1 MDLVDGLSGVFDIF
15 VKKTAN
21 GGIWEIG
28 LRQNGWLM
36 LGSAKLQPLTP
47 CLGGKSHNFRDQEG
61 NLNR

>member
-36 LGSAKLQPLTP
+36 LGSAKLQPLNANALAEKATIFVIR
-47 CLGGKSHNFRDQEG
+47 KEI
-61 NLNR
+61 